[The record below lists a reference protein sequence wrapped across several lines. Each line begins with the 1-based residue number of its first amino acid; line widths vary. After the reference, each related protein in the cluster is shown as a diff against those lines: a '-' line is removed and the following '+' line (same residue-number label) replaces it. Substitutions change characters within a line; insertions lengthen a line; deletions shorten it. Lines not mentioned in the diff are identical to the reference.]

1 MSKKIVFLIL
11 SIVLIIAMISGVFIQ
26 RHFALANSEN
36 QVNVLKEI
44 FRSNIDL
51 NQKVT
56 LSDSALTNFI
66 TKKEYSLQHKEE
78 LLAATQKNELNTEYI
93 IYIKYNKDNKILVV
107 TKSDIE
113 NTYRYIQKYK
123 LNVKN
128 WKIVYEIY
136 GDVIEERT
144 FN

>member
-11 SIVLIIAMISGVFIQ
+11 SIVLHKKTNLI
-26 RHFALANSEN
+26 L
-36 QVNVLKEI
+36 
-44 FRSNIDL
+44 NIL
-51 NQKVT
+51 
-56 LSDSALTNFI
+56 
-66 TKKEYSLQHKEE
+66 
-78 LLAATQKNELNTEYI
+78 
-93 IYIKYNKDNKILVV
+93 YIKYNKDNKILVV
-107 TKSDIE
+107 TKSNIE

-123 LNVKN
+123 LNIKN